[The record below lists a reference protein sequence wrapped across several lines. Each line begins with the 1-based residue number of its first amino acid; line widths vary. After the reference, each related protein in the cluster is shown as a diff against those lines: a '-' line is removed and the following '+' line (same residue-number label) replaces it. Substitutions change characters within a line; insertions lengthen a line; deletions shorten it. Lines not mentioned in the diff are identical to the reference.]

1 MFCNILLCY
10 KIIIQIFKIN
20 HFMSSNIQCSIF
32 QKIYKC
38 TFLQFVKVIIQYA
51 WFVNV
56 LICVTKYLKY
66 TKLWKIINRHTHKYQ
81 PDLYVVV
88 FCHIGFRIL
97 KEQKHIL
104 EKKYSRS
111 LRNTK
116 CFFQRCKT
124 AEESKVH
131 DRNLSYTP
139 LKFYSPLI
147 SPQRSYLFC
156 C

>member
-10 KIIIQIFKIN
+10 KIIIQTFKIN

-97 KEQKHIL
+97 KKQKHIL
-104 EKKYSRS
+104 EKKKSTVIHWEIQNVFFKDVKL
-111 LRNTK
+111 LRN
-116 CFFQRCKT
+116 Q
-124 AEESKVH
+124 
-131 DRNLSYTP
+131 
-139 LKFYSPLI
+139 KFMIEIYPTL
-147 SPQRSYLFC
+147 L
-156 C
+156 

>member
-10 KIIIQIFKIN
+10 KIIIQTFKIN

-66 TKLWKIINRHTHKYQ
+66 TKLWKIINRHTNKYQ

-97 KEQKHIL
+97 KKQKHIL
-104 EKKYSRS
+104 EKKKSTVILWEIQNVFFKDVKL
-111 LRNTK
+111 LRN
-116 CFFQRCKT
+116 Q
-124 AEESKVH
+124 
-131 DRNLSYTP
+131 
-139 LKFYSPLI
+139 KFMIEIYPTL
-147 SPQRSYLFC
+147 L
-156 C
+156 